1 MDKTR
6 VKRLLAAFFLI
17 YWIFVVGIYLI
28 ANEQFRYS
36 ARESYAPAAS
46 YPVGEIV
53 DGMEI
58 TQDLTVDS

>member
-1 MDKTR
+1 MKETAFKQVFSMEVIMDKTR

-36 ARESYAPAAS
+36 ARES
-46 YPVGEIV
+46 
-53 DGMEI
+53 
-58 TQDLTVDS
+58 